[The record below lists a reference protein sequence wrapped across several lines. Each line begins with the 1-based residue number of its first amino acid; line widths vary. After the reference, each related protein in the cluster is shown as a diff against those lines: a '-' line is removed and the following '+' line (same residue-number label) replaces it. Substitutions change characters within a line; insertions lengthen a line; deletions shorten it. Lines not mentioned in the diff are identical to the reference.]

1 MHEEEFAI
9 KARWSYLES
18 GHGKGPCDGLGAS
31 VKRSADNAVKEEKI
45 SIQSAADFL
54 KWADSAME
62 SGSKVRYMRYTQDDY
77 DISEIQQWNQ
87 EVKSDT

>member
-1 MHEEEFAI
+1 MFQFVSLHEEEFTI

-18 GHGKGPCDGLGAS
+18 GDGKGPCDGLGAS
-31 VKRSADNAVKEEKI
+31 VKRSADNAVKQEKV

-62 SGSKVRYMRYTQDDY
+62 SGSKVRDMGYTQDD
-77 DISEIQQWNQ
+77 
-87 EVKSDT
+87 